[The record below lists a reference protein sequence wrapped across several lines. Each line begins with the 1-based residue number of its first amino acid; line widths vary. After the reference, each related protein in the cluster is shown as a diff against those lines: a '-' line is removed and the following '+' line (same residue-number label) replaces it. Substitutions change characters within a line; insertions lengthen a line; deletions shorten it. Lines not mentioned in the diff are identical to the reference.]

1 MTLVKLKNNMNPANR
16 WVNNPFDAFSE
27 NDFSRAI
34 RNEDFRYMPP
44 VNVKEG
50 KEDFQLELVAPGR
63 NKNDFNIKI
72 DNNQLTISSKI
83 EKREDE
89 ANEKW
94 TRKEYSYAS
103 FSRSFSLPEYV
114 DGSNIS
120 AQYMDGVLKVSIPK
134 KEQAKEK
141 PSREITV
148 S

>member
-1 MTLVKLKNNMNPANR
+1 
-16 WVNNPFDAFSE
+16 
-27 NDFSRAI
+27 
-34 RNEDFRYMPP
+34 MPP

-120 AQYMDGVLKVSIPK
+120 AQYTDGVLKVSIPK